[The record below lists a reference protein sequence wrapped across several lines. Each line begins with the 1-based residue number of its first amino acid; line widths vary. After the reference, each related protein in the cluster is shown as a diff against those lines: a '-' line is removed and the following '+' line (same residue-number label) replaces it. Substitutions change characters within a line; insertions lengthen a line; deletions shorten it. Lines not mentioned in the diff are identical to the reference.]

1 MSCSWTKFA
10 TSITIHLF
18 RESLF
23 LIVRVLYPSFAK
35 VIIGTTTD
43 ILPLKMFYS
52 LGNLSILA
60 LYVFTKSSPIL
71 WAMLYKFI
79 DLNTFYYILLI
90 IRDVATI

>member
-1 MSCSWTKFA
+1 M
-10 TSITIHLF
+10 
-18 RESLF
+18 
-23 LIVRVLYPSFAK
+23 IVRVLYPSFAK